1 MITLIV
7 NGDFNREVFENLT
20 LRELGAKLT
29 ELSEKY
35 VLVFDDARRVYPDVG
50 CDLYVTIAD
59 LR

>member
-7 NGDFNREVFENLT
+7 NSETDRQVFENLT

-29 ELSEKY
+29 ELSKKY
-35 VLVFDDARRVYPDVG
+35 VLVFDDARRVHPDVG
-50 CDLYVTIAD
+50 CDLYITIAS